1 LPVSVSLIERAV
13 MTDTH
18 CLGPV
23 PLHGPKANDSQ
34 TVTVAVQAADPILG
48 AGAVAYLRSRPDIQP
63 VPATCAHFADVTFI
77 LADTLSDELVA
88 WMQQVANQTADGEGR
103 FVIVADGLAPAQ
115 LLRAFCCGPLSVI
128 PRRECDYEQ
137 VVQAIRLMR
146 QGFVK
151 LPGTELRSLIMWRQW
166 RPLRAAL
173 LPPPGRTSDSLVAAA
188 APATSA
194 GRLDQ
199 REREVLRMVADGFGT
214 AEIAKRLNYSER
226 TVKNILHRLLTRMN
240 LRNRAHAVAY
250 AVGNGL
256 L

>member
-1 LPVSVSLIERAV
+1 VSVSLIKRAE

-23 PLHGPKANDSQ
+23 PTHGPEANDSP

-48 AGAVAYLRSRPDIQP
+48 AGAVAYLRSRPGIQP
-63 VPATCAHFADVTFI
+63 VPANCAHFADVTFI

-88 WMQQVANQTADGEGR
+88 WMQQVANQTAGREGR
-103 FVIVADGLAPAQ
+103 FVVVADLLAPAQ
-115 LLRAFCCGPLSVI
+115 LLRAFCCGLLSVI
-128 PRRECDYEQ
+128 PRHECDYEQ
-137 VVQAIRLMR
+137 VVQAIRLMH

-151 LPGTELRSLIMWRQW
+151 LPGNELRALIRWRQ
-166 RPLRAAL
+166 RPPLRTAL
-173 LPPPGRTSDSLVAAA
+173 LRPPEPPGDSVVAAV
-188 APATSA
+188 APVTSA
-194 GRLDQ
+194 GRLDE
-199 REREVLRMVADGFGT
+199 REREVLRLVAGGLAT

-250 AVGNGL
+250 ALGNGL